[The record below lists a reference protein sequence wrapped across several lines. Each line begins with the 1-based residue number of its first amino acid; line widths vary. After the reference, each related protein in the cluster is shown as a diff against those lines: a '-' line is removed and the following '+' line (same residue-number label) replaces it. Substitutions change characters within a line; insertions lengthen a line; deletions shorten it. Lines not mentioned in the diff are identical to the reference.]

1 MKAASLT
8 VLKKELALLSHQQ
21 LSEMVLQLS
30 KYKKENKELLSYL
43 IFEAGDKETFVKDVK
58 SEMDEMF
65 KEVNTASVYYAK
77 KDIRKLLKW
86 VQKYIKF
93 AGDKE
98 VEVDFLLY
106 FCRKMNTSG
115 LKMRQDKVLQ
125 NIYWMQL
132 KKVEKALSA
141 LHEDLQYDYRQ
152 TFEKLMSV

>member
-1 MKAASLT
+1 MKAASLN
-8 VLKKELALLSHQQ
+8 VLKKEMAMLSHQQ
-21 LSEMVLQLS
+21 LLEMLLQVS

-43 IFEAGDKETFVKDVK
+43 IFDAGDKDAFVKEVK
-58 SEMDEMF
+58 SEMDDMF
-65 KEVNTASVYYAK
+65 KEVNTYSVYYTK

-93 AGDKE
+93 SGDKE
-98 VEVDFLLY
+98 MEVDFLLH

-132 KKVEKALSA
+132 KKVEKALSS
-141 LHEDLQYDYRQ
+141 LHDDLQYDYRQ
-152 TFEKLMSV
+152 ALDKLLSV